1 MTEMENIIL
10 VGFMGTGKTAV
21 AREISRILGF
31 PHVETD
37 KLIAEDQG
45 MSIPEI
51 FEKKGEAYFRDLEYE
66 TISNID
72 KRFGEKVVI
81 CTGGGLPMQERNQM
95 VLRELGF
102 VVWLRTTAEITYERC
117 SRNNDRP
124 LLQTEDPLQTI
135 KDLMEVRFPIYRSIS
150 RFAIDTAGLNISE
163 LANGI
168 IDSASYHFAQSAEP
182 H

>member
-1 MTEMENIIL
+1 MENIIL

-37 KLIAEDQG
+37 KLIVEDQG

-51 FEKKGEAYFRDLEYE
+51 FEKKGEDYFRDLEYE
-66 TISNID
+66 TISSID
-72 KRFGEKVVI
+72 QRFGEKVVI
-81 CTGGGLPMQERNQM
+81 CTGGGLPMQERNRE
-95 VLRELGF
+95 VLRDLGF
-102 VVWLRTTAEITYERC
+102 VVWLRTTAEVTYERC
-117 SRNNDRP
+117 SKNNDRP
-124 LLQTEDPLQTI
+124 LLQTSNPMQTI
-135 KDLMEVRFPIYRSIS
+135 KDLMAVRFPVYEGIS

-168 IDSASYHFAQSAEP
+168 IDSASYHFSQSVESL
-182 H
+182 